1 MEILYLLMTTLLYSI
16 IIAALL
22 SVTSLIAVLLRV
34 SPLLSP
40 FQALPAFFLSVFL
53 SIATTSTL
61 LLYLLWKWFPVHA
74 WDEGKILGISLRQG
88 VFLAAATSIL
98 ILFYLMGILNWWIGV
113 MIYVVFLLIELA
125 LQH

>member
-1 MEILYLLMTTLLYSI
+1 MTTLLYSI
-16 IIAALL
+16 IVAALL
-22 SVTSLIAVLLRV
+22 SVTSLIAILLRI

-40 FQALPAFFLSVFL
+40 VQALPAFFLSVFL
-53 SIATTSTL
+53 SIATIMTL
-61 LLYLLWKWFPVHA
+61 LLFVLWKWFPVHA

-88 VFLAAATSIL
+88 SFLALATVIL
-98 ILFYLMGILNWWIGV
+98 LLFHLLGILTWWIGV